1 MCTVNRYLYL
11 GYLIILFTGP
21 KIAYEYF
28 SQEDALYQNTNY
40 RYLYCFLQ
48 QTEEEKRLGL
58 PVVMPQFDRTS
69 CSIPQS
75 QIGFY
80 DFFILSMFDAWHGR
94 CMAIGECFPL
104 NLFFLRTF
112 FILYLFSL
120 LFVIFLL
127 ICLNHTLYRL
137 MGFPDDS
144 IFLN

>member
-21 KIAYEYF
+21 KIAYQYF

-104 NLFFLRTF
+104 NQFFAADIFYPLFIQ
-112 FILYLFSL
+112 FIVCNFSVDLFESHS
-120 LFVIFLL
+120 VQI
-127 ICLNHTLYRL
+127 IGISR
-137 MGFPDDS
+137 
-144 IFLN
+144 